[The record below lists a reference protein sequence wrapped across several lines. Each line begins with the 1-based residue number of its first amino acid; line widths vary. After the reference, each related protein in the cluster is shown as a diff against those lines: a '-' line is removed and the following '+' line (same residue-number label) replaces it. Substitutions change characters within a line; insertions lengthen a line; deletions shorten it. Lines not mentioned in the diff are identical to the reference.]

1 MRITKTFCLNIG
13 RHRLTLYTPLLK
25 MCGASM
31 FDEDRERR
39 LEIVASTSIFVVT
52 SLKDVFVSVSVLG
65 LGFSFLY
72 VRRSDK
78 I

>member
-1 MRITKTFCLNIG
+1 
-13 RHRLTLYTPLLK
+13 